1 KKMLADDFMSLSI
14 KIFDILGDEIDFH
27 LNDKTIPHEDG
38 GYFFAFGNKFNV
50 DFSIPVPD
58 GSDYAAS
65 TYFEFQFSGHTERL
79 LTYRRK
85 GNFSRPEIILMDF
98 EKRIELAKN
107 NPFISTYAL
116 NQFIDL
122 FDGYPDRIRGSLRI
136 NAE

>member
-1 KKMLADDFMSLSI
+1 MLADDFMSLST

-27 LNDKTIPHEDG
+27 LNDTTIPFEDG
-38 GYFFAFGNKFNV
+38 GYFFAIGYKYNV

-58 GSDYAAS
+58 GSDYAES

-116 NQFIDL
+116 NQLIEL